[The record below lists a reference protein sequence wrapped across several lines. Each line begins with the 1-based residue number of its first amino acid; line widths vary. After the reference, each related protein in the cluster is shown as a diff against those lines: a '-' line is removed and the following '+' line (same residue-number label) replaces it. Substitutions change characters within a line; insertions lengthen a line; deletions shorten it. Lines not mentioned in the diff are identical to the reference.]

1 MGPTII
7 DVAKRAGVSKSLVS
21 LVMRNSPHV
30 SEARR
35 TAVLKAAK
43 ELGYRPN
50 ALARGLVQGR
60 TSTIGVLLSDLHNPF
75 FAEIV
80 DGVEEETSISQHKT
94 LLGSGNRD
102 PRRETR
108 TLEAMLERQMDGII
122 LVSPSISTSEISATA
137 ESIPVVLVGRRVRNR
152 TLDCVVNDDFAGAV
166 LAVEHLAEL
175 GHRRIAHISGGRGAG
190 ARSRLRG
197 YKHAMQRLNL
207 ERHTQV
213 APGAYTDRGG
223 YSGAKWLLGAEPL
236 PTAIFASNDF
246 AALGALTAI
255 SEAGLS
261 VPDDISLVGYDNTYL
276 ATLSNISLSSVN
288 QPRREMGAL
297 ATRLL
302 MERIDLKR
310 TEPHCEILKPKFI
323 PRSTSAP
330 LR

>member
-108 TLEAMLERQMDGII
+108 TLEAMLERQMDGVI

-223 YSGAKWLLGAEPL
+223 YSGAKWLLDAEPL